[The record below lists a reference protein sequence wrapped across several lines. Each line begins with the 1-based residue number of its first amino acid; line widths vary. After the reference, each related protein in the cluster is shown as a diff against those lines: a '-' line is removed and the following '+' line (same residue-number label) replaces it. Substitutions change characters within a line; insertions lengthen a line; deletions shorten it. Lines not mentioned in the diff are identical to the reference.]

1 MMLMPVFAAS
11 DPLPKH
17 EKAISPDG
25 KVSDEYTITLNVTG
39 TDREDS
45 SSSTTVTSS
54 HADVLLVLD
63 ATYSMSATMDD
74 GTTRFA
80 AMQKAASRFVS
91 NLKSDS
97 DSHISLVTF
106 QCYDSNERKTPVTT
120 Q

>member
-91 NLKSDS
+91 NL
-97 DSHISLVTF
+97 
-106 QCYDSNERKTPVTT
+106 
-120 Q
+120 